1 MAVLVAAGIKGRFL
15 RHRLRLPFYQRY
27 IQLAYGR
34 LDERHGHVLRRTAQ
48 DALRPCIHQDPAAVH
63 CAQHR
68 AVLRAQCGVAPIH
81 RALGRA
87 GPGCQRHA
95 LPRAHGRIK
104 LHGQLRQQK
113 RGVRA
118 RVHLIRQAQQV
129 ALVGGYLLGAPQD
142 GPRRHT
148 GLGIA
153 FIRLYGKA
161 LGIKICIHLL
171 SLPFGRVR
179 LFPRRALRAHTRT
192 AAFPPVPVKTAR
204 GHFLVAQQNYPGV
217 PAQGPAGKAKKQ
229 PAAIFYKTTPP
240 PGARGVL
247 YYNSTKGQNPHACR
261 KV

>member
-1 MAVLVAAGIKGRFL
+1 MSSGGRRRMRFV
-15 RHRLRLPFYQRY
+15 RVSTKIQR
-27 IQLAYGR
+27 
-34 LDERHGHVLRRTAQ
+34 
-48 DALRPCIHQDPAAVH
+48 
-63 CAQHR
+63 
-68 AVLRAQCGVAPIH
+68 GVAPIH

-153 FIRLYGKA
+153 FICLYGKA

-171 SLPFGRVR
+171 SPFR
-179 LFPRRALRAHTRT
+179 PR
-192 AAFPPVPVKTAR
+192 PPVPAPRPACAHPDRRFPACARKNGPRPFSCCTAKLSR
-204 GHFLVAQQNYPGV
+204 RSRPETGRKGE
-217 PAQGPAGKAKKQ
+217 KQ

-247 YYNSTKGQNPHACR
+247 YYNNTKGQNPHACR